1 MNIYE
6 IALKILSHVVA
17 SESYQNS
24 SFFNQT
30 YSFLTTDNSPFE
42 VFLKKYDNKSR
53 TNLKKIMMLII
64 FGDAYKMLLRN
75 KYCNIDTDLAE
86 ELLDQVERL
95 SAPEIIKVFF
105 SEDSQFVREIFSN
118 YFDYSERNYIFRNSC
133 WELIQKKVEQVCFL
147 K

>member
-95 SAPEIIKVFF
+95 SASEINKVFF
-105 SEDSQFVREIFSN
+105 SEDSQFVI
-118 YFDYSERNYIFRNSC
+118 
-133 WELIQKKVEQVCFL
+133 
-147 K
+147 